1 LASPAQSKPES
12 LRVLYWTINQK
23 KDSANGAGAAYDG
36 GDVILVAQDATY
48 TIKHEDPVSA
58 GQKRE
63 KAE

>member
-1 LASPAQSKPES
+1 

-58 GQKRE
+58 GQERE